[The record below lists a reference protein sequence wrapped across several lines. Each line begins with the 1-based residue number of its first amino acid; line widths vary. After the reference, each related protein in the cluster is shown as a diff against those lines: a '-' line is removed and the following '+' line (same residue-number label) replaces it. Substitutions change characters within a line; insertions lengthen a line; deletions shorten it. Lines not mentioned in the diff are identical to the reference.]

1 MTATVSPTGVINLPY
16 TIRNARGTRARETGV
31 ETSAVQIAPVAGATG
46 RVRVPITGIADTRE
60 S

>member
-1 MTATVSPTGVINLPY
+1 MIAGSRPTDVVGLPY

-46 RVRVPITGIADTRE
+46 RVRVPITGLR
-60 S
+60 